1 MEALSIDP
9 RQAKLILE
17 TALLTSAEPLPLSQL
32 KRLFDDELDADTLRR
47 LLDDLRQQ
55 WDGRGVE
62 LVSVASGWRFQ
73 TRPQFQHVL
82 DRLSPQRA
90 PRYSRAVMETLAIIA
105 YRQPVTR
112 GDIEDIRGVSVSA
125 PVLKALESRGW
136 IEALGHREV
145 PGRPTLFGTTQQF
158 LDDLCLRS
166 LEELPPLEDMGSLV
180 ERVVQSDVE
189 APGTDAVEE
198 GGEAPSTTVAA
209 GNTDVAS
216 DSSSVDQ
223 EFCAGSVTS

>member
-1 MEALSIDP
+1 MEAPSIDP

-47 LLDDLRQQ
+47 LLDDLRQE

-112 GDIEDIRGVSVSA
+112 GDIEDIRGVNVSA

-166 LEELPPLEDMGSLV
+166 LEELPPLEDMDSLLERAAQSEPASPV
-180 ERVVQSDVE
+180 EQAQEEDGDAPAGVDVE
-189 APGTDAVEE
+189 VNSG
-198 GGEAPSTTVAA
+198 AA
-209 GNTDVAS
+209 GDGR
-216 DSSSVDQ
+216 SS
-223 EFCAGSVTS
+223 C

>member
-1 MEALSIDP
+1 MEASSIDP

-17 TALLTSAEPLPLSQL
+17 TALLTSPEPLPLAQL
-32 KRLFDDELDADTLRR
+32 KRLFDDELDSDTLRR
-47 LLDDLRQQ
+47 LLDDLRQD
-55 WDGRGVE
+55 WDGKGVE

-82 DRLSPQRA
+82 DRLNPQRP

-125 PVLKALESRGW
+125 PVLKGLENRGW
-136 IEALGHREV
+136 IEEIGHREV

-166 LEELPPLEDMGSLV
+166 LEELPPLEDMDSLL
-180 ERVVQSDVE
+180 ERVATQETGTGGDEGESLPDGE
-189 APGTDAVEE
+189 AAPGGDPT
-198 GGEAPSTTVAA
+198 GEA
-209 GNTDVAS
+209 
-216 DSSSVDQ
+216 
-223 EFCAGSVTS
+223 AGSD

>member
-1 MEALSIDP
+1 MEAPSIDP

-47 LLDDLRQQ
+47 LLDDLRQE

-105 YRQPVTR
+105 YQQPCTR
-112 GDIEDIRGVSVSA
+112 PQVDAVRGVNSDGMMKSLLSKGLVQ
-125 PVLKALESRGW
+125 
-136 IEALGHREV
+136 EAGRTDG
-145 PGRPTLFGTTQQF
+145 PGRPILYSTTPEFLQHFG
-158 LDDLCLRS
+158 LSSIL
-166 LEELPPLEDMGSLV
+166 ELPPLA
-180 ERVVQSDVE
+180 
-189 APGTDAVEE
+189 APAEPDNEH
-198 GGEAPSTTVAA
+198 
-209 GNTDVAS
+209 
-216 DSSSVDQ
+216 SVLLK
-223 EFCAGSVTS
+223 G